1 MEIRWPARDFRVR
14 GGSPCSWGMASSS
27 LSHRKSSGAGRVR
40 DVFGPVVTGRH
51 GSGVRCARCRRARM
65 RGTGPVGAVL
75 HIRSGSTRSGP
86 AESCGNAL
94 KFNTVEILPCAER
107 TSLHMGACPLK
118 IDILEKPRNH
128 AENSE
133 SSRGDA
139 PLECATSAHDPG
151 RPRPSR
157 EGPRLKP
164 GPAPLFPV
172 GKAHRTRR
180 QGRRGAADGP
190 ASSLLSAGDPPRAPH
205 GTGAGG

>member
-1 MEIRWPARDFRVR
+1 M
-14 GGSPCSWGMASSS
+14 
-27 LSHRKSSGAGRVR
+27 
-40 DVFGPVVTGRH
+40 
-51 GSGVRCARCRRARM
+51 RCARCRRARM

-107 TSLHMGACPLK
+107 ASLHMGACPLK

-133 SSRGDA
+133 SSRGEA

-151 RPRPSR
+151 RLRPPARDPTAEGRPVRAAGAPRPPR
-157 EGPRLKP
+157 EGPHLKP
-164 GPAPLFPV
+164 DPAPLFPV
-172 GKAHRTRR
+172 GKAHCTRR
-180 QGRRGAADGP
+180 QGRSRGRRGVADGP
-190 ASSLLSAGDPPRAPH
+190 ASSLLSAGDPPEAPH

>member
-1 MEIRWPARDFRVR
+1 M
-14 GGSPCSWGMASSS
+14 
-27 LSHRKSSGAGRVR
+27 
-40 DVFGPVVTGRH
+40 
-51 GSGVRCARCRRARM
+51 RCARCRRARM

-75 HIRSGSTRSGP
+75 HIRSGSTRSGS

-107 TSLHMGACPLK
+107 ASLHMGACPLK

-133 SSRGDA
+133 SSRGEA

-151 RPRPSR
+151 RLRPPPRGTPPPRAAQYALRALPAPPR
-157 EGPRLKP
+157 EGPHLKP
-164 GPAPLFPV
+164 DPAPLFPV
-172 GKAHRTRR
+172 GKAHCTRR
-180 QGRRGAADGP
+180 QGRSRGRRGVADGP
-190 ASSLLSAGDPPRAPH
+190 ASSLLSAGDPPGAPH

>member
-1 MEIRWPARDFRVR
+1 MTI
-14 GGSPCSWGMASSS
+14 SASTRRS
-27 LSHRKSSGAGRVR
+27 R
-40 DVFGPVVTGRH
+40 

-65 RGTGPVGAVL
+65 RGTGSVGAVL
-75 HIRSGSTRSGP
+75 HIRSGPARSGS

-118 IDILEKPRNH
+118 IDIPEKSRNH

-151 RPRPSR
+151 RPRPSH